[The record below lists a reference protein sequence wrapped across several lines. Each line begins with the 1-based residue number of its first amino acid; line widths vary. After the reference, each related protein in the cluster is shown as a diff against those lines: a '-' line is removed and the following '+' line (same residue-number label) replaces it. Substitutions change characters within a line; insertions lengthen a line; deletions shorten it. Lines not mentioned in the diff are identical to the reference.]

1 MGINLEPENQHQ
13 AMADWLTARETLDR
27 LGLKPQTLYAYASR
41 GRIEAKPDEAD
52 PRRSLYRASD
62 VARLVERKARGR
74 RDAAIAEDAIAWG
87 EPVLASAITTVAR
100 GRLWYRGRDAAL
112 LSDTAELED
121 VARLLW
127 GCGAARFPPQRSRIP
142 PGSTRERMFAAVAAR
157 AASSGAVDV
166 PTPEAV
172 QVDAA
177 ALLDLVADAVAGGPG
192 EGPIHARLA
201 LAWGCYARG
210 ADLIRRALVLMADHE
225 LNASTF
231 AVRVA
236 ASTRASLAACTLA
249 GLATL
254 TGPLHGGMASRV
266 RELVAAARRDGAD
279 SAVGDRL
286 RLGRALPGF
295 GHPLYPEG
303 DPRAGALLAAFTPP
317 AVYRH
322 LRAAAAA
329 PPNIDFALTAL
340 ADAIRLPGYA
350 PFAIFATARC
360 TGWIAHALE
369 QSRTGR
375 LIRPRARYVG
385 PPPEA

>member
-1 MGINLEPENQHQ
+1 
-13 AMADWLTARETLDR
+13 MADWLTARETLDR

-52 PRRSLYRASD
+52 SRRSLYRASD
-62 VARLVERKARGR
+62 VARLAERKARGR

-87 EPVLASAITTVAR
+87 EPVLASALTTVAR
-100 GRLWYRGRDAAL
+100 GRLWYRGRDAAI
-112 LSDTAELED
+112 LSETAKLED

-127 GCGAARFPPQRSRIP
+127 GCGDARFPPQRSGIP
-142 PGSTRERMFAAVAAR
+142 TGSARERMFAAVAAR
-157 AASSGAVDV
+157 AASSGTVNV
-166 PTPEAV
+166 PAPEAV

-177 ALLDLVADAVAGGPG
+177 SLLDLIVDAVAGGPG

-201 LAWGCYARG
+201 HAWGCDARG

-254 TGPLHGGMASRV
+254 SGSLHGGMATCV
-266 RELVAAARRDGAD
+266 RELVTAARRDGAD
-279 SAVGDRL
+279 SAVEDRL

-303 DPRAGALLAAFTPP
+303 DPRARALLAAFTPP
-317 AVYRH
+317 AIYRD
-322 LRAAAAA
+322 LRGAAAATA
-329 PPNIDFALTAL
+329 LPNIDFALTAL
-340 ADAIRLPGYA
+340 ADAICLPEDA

-360 TGWIAHALE
+360 TGWIAHVLE

-385 PPPEA
+385 PAPGA